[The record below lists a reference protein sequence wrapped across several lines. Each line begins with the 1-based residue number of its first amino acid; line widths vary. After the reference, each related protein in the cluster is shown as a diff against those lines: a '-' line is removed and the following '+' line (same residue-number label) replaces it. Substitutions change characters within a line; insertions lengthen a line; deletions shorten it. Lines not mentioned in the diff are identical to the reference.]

1 MTGAA
6 KPLHI
11 DGYDGRANCAD
22 ALRVLAAEALR
33 PWTLG
38 VVVVL
43 GETVHAARYVR
54 KADSALQGGMFVS
67 HPGPLAQVRS
77 GAVRVYVPALPP
89 LDRVPADL
97 HVRDNKGGRARNKG
111 TKTRANGR
119 PSASNAVVRAV
130 TMRPLPD
137 HRLALRPPCPPP
149 ALPSAG
155 PALRPSR
162 APQRSILA

>member
-43 GETVHAARYVR
+43 GETVHAARYVH

-89 LDRVPADL
+89 LDRVPADQ
-97 HVRDNKGGRARNKG
+97 HVRDNKGSRARRQG
-111 TKTRANGR
+111 TKTRKGDQALR
-119 PSASNAVVRAV
+119 TPVARAV
-130 TMRPLPD
+130 TGCPLPD